1 MKKELNCDGLNLLQ
15 NNGEDAGQS
24 VFHIHF
30 HLIPRYKGDSVKLKW
45 VPGEYKN
52 GEAMELAKRISSNI

>member
-1 MKKELNCDGLNLLQ
+1 MEKMPDKARVPYPFSPD
-15 NNGEDAGQS
+15 S
-24 VFHIHF
+24 
-30 HLIPRYKGDSVKLKW
+30 RYKGDSVKLKW